1 MTLLK
6 INQLLKALENDEESA
21 QNLEESEDGEEI
33 LRVGLIGPVY
43 NEREM
48 EQLLK
53 ALENN

>member
-1 MTLLK
+1 MTLLE